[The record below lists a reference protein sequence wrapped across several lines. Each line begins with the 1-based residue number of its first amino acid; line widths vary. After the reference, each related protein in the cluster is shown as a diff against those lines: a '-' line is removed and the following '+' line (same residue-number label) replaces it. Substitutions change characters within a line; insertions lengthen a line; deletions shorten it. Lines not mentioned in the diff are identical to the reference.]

1 MWCQKGRDMS
11 KRIPVYLSKEELE
24 LLRLWSRTQAYTY
37 GLSSIDINLAKII
50 EEKLDTF
57 QEDGEDE

>member
-1 MWCQKGRDMS
+1 MS